1 MRRAPPEAALPLHHP
16 LSLHFFSFAPD
27 DALQKK
33 GVAYA
38 RLRLSPPGA
47 VFSIKRS
54 RF

>member
-1 MRRAPPEAALPLHHP
+1 MALPLHH
-16 LSLHFFSFAPD
+16 LVSSHFFSFAPD

-33 GVAYA
+33 GVTYA